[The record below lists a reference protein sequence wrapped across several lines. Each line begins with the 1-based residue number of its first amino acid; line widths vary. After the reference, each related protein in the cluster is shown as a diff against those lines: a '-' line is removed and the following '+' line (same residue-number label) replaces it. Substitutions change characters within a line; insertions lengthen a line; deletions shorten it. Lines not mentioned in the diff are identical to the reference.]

1 MLRYCFT
8 DNQIT
13 QFSYFDTLILLC
25 SAKLLRKVKR
35 MEKDHKIVE
44 RWTKEDAHY
53 KENLAA
59 AIKQRRKSVLQEC
72 QLVLQDRAFL
82 FNLKKT
88 HAGENLMLM
97 LTAMLGVFLHN
108 INLYSL

>member
-8 DNQIT
+8 DNQRT

-25 SAKLLRKVKR
+25 SAKFLRKVKR

-44 RWTKEDAHY
+44 RWAKENAHY

-72 QLVLQDRAFL
+72 QLVLQDRVFL
-82 FNLKKT
+82 FNLKNT

-97 LTAMLGVFLHN
+97 LTAKLGVFLHN